1 MIDCRLSISSRGD
14 GWTSDN
20 VLRASME
27 ISDNFA
33 TVAYKLE
40 GDDCTLTLS
49 PRRAEQSRSG
59 EVPLRLTFVPGEDT
73 VCIVGTGGLRG
84 GYRIHTDVFNC
95 IFGRAGVSARIEYF
109 AGDDREHVKLD
120 IRAIASRR

>member
-1 MIDCRLSISSRGD
+1 MTDCRLTIRSRGR
-14 GWTSDN
+14 GWESNHILPADMQFSEGS
-20 VLRASME
+20 VS
-27 ISDNFA
+27 IF
-33 TVAYKLE
+33 YKLE

-95 IFGRAGVSARIEYF
+95 IFGRAGVSARLEYF